1 VASRFLKILLY
12 GYPGIGK
19 TVLAATANDDPR
31 MSPALLVDFEGGTLS
46 IADKDVDVVRV
57 TAFKQ
62 FNEVYDFL
70 RSGQHPYKTVILDS
84 ITEIQ
89 KLNMYGIMQAA
100 LATNPARDPD
110 MPRID
115 EWGKSIE

>member
-1 VASRFLKILLY
+1 RETGAVSSSSSSVAIRGGGSEPLRAIGSLPIQKPRVASRFLKILLY

-70 RSGQHPYKTVILDS
+70 RSGQHPYKT
-84 ITEIQ
+84 
-89 KLNMYGIMQAA
+89 
-100 LATNPARDPD
+100 
-110 MPRID
+110 
-115 EWGKSIE
+115 